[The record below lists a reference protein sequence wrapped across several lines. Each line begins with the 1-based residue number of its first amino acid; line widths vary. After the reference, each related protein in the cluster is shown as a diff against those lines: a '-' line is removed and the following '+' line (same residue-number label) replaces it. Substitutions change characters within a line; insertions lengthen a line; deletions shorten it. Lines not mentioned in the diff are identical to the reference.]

1 MADLG
6 TVTVFQPNRTTVV
19 SPKYKPKPNVALA
32 EISDVSTDNVQDGQ
46 SLVYVSANNRY
57 EMKIATSVIDNLD
70 GGYF

>member
-1 MADLG
+1 MADIG

-19 SPKYKPKPNVALA
+19 SPKYRPQPNVALA
-32 EISDVSTDNVQDGQ
+32 EINDVVTTGVQDGY